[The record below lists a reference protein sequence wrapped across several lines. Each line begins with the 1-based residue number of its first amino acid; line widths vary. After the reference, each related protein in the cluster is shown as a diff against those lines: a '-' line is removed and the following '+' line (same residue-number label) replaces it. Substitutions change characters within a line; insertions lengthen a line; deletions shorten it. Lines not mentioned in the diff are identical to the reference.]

1 MLVYQQKQDEN
12 DYHRLEYFSSIA
24 SFVVYTCFSIFSG
37 KKLEDILANER
48 FSIFKK
54 HNAMYLNLTPIQMQ
68 PSLTVFDLNA
78 FVNYRVDEIN
88 TSMFAPCASE
98 HNRCQIHLYNLNK
111 SIHCVYNNW
120 WPNKWPGWERKFFFQ
135 KYSQGKIRIIVLL
148 HHYSQ
153 KKRGLLR
160 EYFVTKYFNNLTYP
174 FVLMVCL
181 RTCIMLFDHS
191 HVSLEVLPQSINK
204 LLDWKI
210 LTYLA

>member
-1 MLVYQQKQDEN
+1 MTNFARFGLFNGKYRQTPNVTSKTVILDDEAACFESRDKDGVMLVYQQKQYEN

-37 KKLEDILANER
+37 KKPEDIFANER

-111 SIHCVYNNW
+111 SIHCVYNN
-120 WPNKWPGWERKFFFQ
+120 
-135 KYSQGKIRIIVLL
+135 
-148 HHYSQ
+148 
-153 KKRGLLR
+153 
-160 EYFVTKYFNNLTYP
+160 
-174 FVLMVCL
+174 
-181 RTCIMLFDHS
+181 
-191 HVSLEVLPQSINK
+191 
-204 LLDWKI
+204 
-210 LTYLA
+210 